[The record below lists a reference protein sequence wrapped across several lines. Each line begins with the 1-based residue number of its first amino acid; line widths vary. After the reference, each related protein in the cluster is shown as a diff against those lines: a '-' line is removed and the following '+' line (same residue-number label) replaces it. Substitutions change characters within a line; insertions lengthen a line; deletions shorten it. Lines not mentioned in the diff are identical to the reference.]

1 MVRCNRKRG
10 GVATAAI
17 LLISPIQKLI
27 IDSFWKTGLLSVHV
41 QLRSKKGG
49 DPMSSGMSSAQ
60 VDFGVMTDVET
71 RALSF

>member
-1 MVRCNRKRG
+1 MVRCNRKPEE
-10 GVATAAI
+10 VATAGI
-17 LLISPIQKLI
+17 LLILTIQKLV

-60 VDFGVMTDVET
+60 VDFGVIDDVGT
-71 RALSF
+71 CAL

>member
-1 MVRCNRKRG
+1 MVRCNRKPEE
-10 GVATAAI
+10 VATAAI
-17 LLISPIQKLI
+17 LLILPIQKLV

-60 VDFGVMTDVET
+60 VDFGGINDVGT
-71 RALSF
+71 RAL

>member
-1 MVRCNRKRG
+1 MVWCNRKQG
-10 GVATAAI
+10 DVAAAGI

-60 VDFGVMTDVET
+60 VDFGGINDVGT
-71 RALSF
+71 RAL

>member
-1 MVRCNRKRG
+1 M
-10 GVATAAI
+10 
-17 LLISPIQKLI
+17 IQKLV

-60 VDFGVMTDVET
+60 VDFGGINDVGT
-71 RALSF
+71 RAL